1 MAFGVYVHI
10 PYCIQRCSY
19 CDFATYEQS
28 KILPPE
34 EYVQVLLS
42 EIRQKKNFYP
52 PQVLDTLYFGGG
64 TPSLLPP
71 HLIVAIIEE
80 LARQGFTTGPH
91 TEITLE
97 INPATI
103 NEHKLETYLKSG
115 FNRFS
120 VGAQTFDDAL
130 LKMVKREHNAKQTLE
145 TLDLLRRYGLNFS
158 FDILFALPRQTLSG
172 LKQDVQIAIEQ
183 GASHISP
190 YCLTVPES
198 HPLSK
203 GRPVEETQVEM
214 FDTIASE
221 LGKYGFLQYEIS
233 NFAKPGNES
242 RHNLLYWTDEPYWG
256 LGLSSHSYAPNTST
270 YGARY
275 WNLSGINE
283 YVSQIQ
289 TQGPI
294 QSPLHLPTS
303 QFEALE
309 QHQALTD
316 FCHTS
321 MRLLRGLNKNE
332 LRTKFPQAY
341 DLICKL
347 IDPLKDKGL
356 VQEMTDFWSLTQNG
370 IVLSNKVFEQL
381 TFLKEDI

>member
-34 EYVQVLLS
+34 EYVKILLQ
-42 EIRQKKNFYP
+42 EITQKKDFYP

-64 TPSLLPP
+64 TPSLIPAD
-71 HLIVAIIEE
+71 LIVSIIKE
-80 LARQGFTTGPH
+80 LARHGFTTGPH

-97 INPATI
+97 INPATVS
-103 NEHKLETYLKSG
+103 ESKLETYLKNG

-130 LKMVKREHNAKQTLE
+130 LKMVKREHNAQQTLE
-145 TLDLLRRYGLNFS
+145 TLALLRRYNLNFS
-158 FDILFALPRQTLSG
+158 FDILFALPRQTLQG
-172 LKQDVQIAIEQ
+172 LKRDVEIAIEQ

-203 GRPVEETQVEM
+203 GRPFEETQVEM
-214 FDTIASE
+214 FEVIRRE
-221 LGKYGFLQYEIS
+221 LTQMGFSQYEIS
-233 NFAKPGNES
+233 NFAKPGKES
-242 RHNLLYWTDEPYWG
+242 RHNLLYWTDQPYWG
-256 LGLSSHSYAPNTST
+256 LGLSSHSYSPNASKH
-270 YGARY
+270 GVRY
-275 WNLSGINE
+275 WNLSGIND
-283 YVSQIQ
+283 YVAQIQ
-289 TQGPI
+289 KQGDLS
-294 QSPLHLPTS
+294 SPLHLEES

-309 QHQALTD
+309 LHQALTD

-332 LRTKFPQAY
+332 LKSKFPQVFVKIENIMRQ
-341 DLICKL
+341 LEHT
-347 IDPLKDKGL
+347 GL
-356 VQEMTDFWSLTQNG
+356 VCAGHDAWSLTENG